1 MSEQQTLGES
11 SALTDERVSV
21 AIVDDH
27 DAIRLGF
34 RAACDEYN
42 FDLLASTPSVDALM
56 QTIGDA
62 VPQVVVLDL
71 SLADGSLVE
80 DNVTRVRELGAQVLI
95 FSIADKRNLIRAAIK
110 AGAAAIVPKAQSMD
124 ELASAIR
131 LVANGIYVNNTQTTA
146 AIDSDLEF
154 KEAKLSP
161 REREVLT
168 LYASGLALKQVAF
181 SLNIKMNTAKEHID
195 RVRSKYA
202 DIGRPVSSKTELLL
216 RAIEDGLIDESSI

>member
-1 MSEQQTLGES
+1 
-11 SALTDERVSV
+11 
-21 AIVDDH
+21 
-27 DAIRLGF
+27 
-34 RAACDEYN
+34 
-42 FDLLASTPSVDALM
+42 M